1 MQGAGSLWHRDCV
14 RNACRVRLQCCRSCA
29 GCASLPHCCNEM
41 QLRGKGGKESEPAR
55 SSEKETKEGSEQR
68 RVWDGAA
75 GSSEESLR
83 SYCTATA
90 LHGTSLGH
98 PQSSVPAQTMSVV

>member
-1 MQGAGSLWHRDCV
+1 MCAVSGCSAAGAVL
-14 RNACRVRLQCCRSCA
+14 A
-29 GCASLPHCCNEM
+29 
-41 QLRGKGGKESEPAR
+41 LRPSPTAAMKCSYGGKGGKESEPAR

-83 SYCTATA
+83 SCCTATA

-98 PQSSVPAQTMSVV
+98 PQISVPAQTMSMV